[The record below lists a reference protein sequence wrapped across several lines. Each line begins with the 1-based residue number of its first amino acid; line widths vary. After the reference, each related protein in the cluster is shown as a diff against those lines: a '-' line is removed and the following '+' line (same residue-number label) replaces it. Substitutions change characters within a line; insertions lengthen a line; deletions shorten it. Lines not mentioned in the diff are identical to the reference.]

1 MKKKKKK
8 KKRFRVEGSHYR
20 ANVNRW
26 RKGGGS
32 LRSSCIFAW
41 NRPRTNASN
50 NRRAYSRRGASN
62 DDGLKSGYADRSRT
76 CASPS
81 FSFPLQFL
89 LFLARFIRY
98 VSQTRLP
105 DKMKFILPPCSPL
118 PPDKNIFRSMYDFLS
133 RILVPLF
140 LLKFPTMLLADAIDF
155 SRLENCYLRV

>member
-1 MKKKKKK
+1 M
-8 KKRFRVEGSHYR
+8 RRTTGER
-20 ANVNRW
+20 TRDAA
-26 RKGGGS
+26 RKQ
-32 LRSSCIFAW
+32 
-41 NRPRTNASN
+41 P
-50 NRRAYSRRGASN
+50 GASN

-133 RILVPLF
+133 RILVSLF
-140 LLKFPTMLLADAIDF
+140 LPKFPTMLLADAIDF